1 MNAAWAV
8 ALALLLV
15 PLLGLHLAGLPGN
28 WLILA
33 AAALFAWLRHPDA
46 MNAGFFILL
55 GALALTGEL
64 VEFAAQ
70 YLGTKRYGGSGKGN
84 LGALVGAFA
93 GAVLGAPF
101 LLGLGALAGALA
113 GAYAGC
119 YLLERLHGMPHPA
132 ATQAAKGAFFGRAL
146 GLSAKIGL
154 GATMAVLAIRAAWPT

>member
-1 MNAAWAV
+1 MNTAWAL

-15 PLLGLHLAGLPGN
+15 PLLGLHLAGMPGN

-33 AAALFAWLRHPDA
+33 AGALFAWLRHPAA
-46 MNAGFFILL
+46 MNTTFFILV
-55 GALALTGEL
+55 GALALAGEIIEL
-64 VEFAAQ
+64 AAQ
-70 YLGTKRYGGSGKGN
+70 YFGTKRYGGSSKGN

-113 GAYAGC
+113 GAYLGC
-119 YLLERLHGMPHPA
+119 YVFERLHGMPHPA

-146 GLSAKIGL
+146 GLTAKIGL
-154 GATMAVLAIRAAWPT
+154 GAAMIVLTVRAAWPA